1 MKRYKIKMKNDV
13 IEEDSI
19 MTLENHILGEIN
31 EAEAYHILRRL
42 MAEDNNIK
50 KRAEEIAKDHFSE
63 IDSEDI
69 AESVYS
75 DLNFIDVHDL
85 WDESGSTRYGYVDID
100 EHAWEMVEDVLD
112 AFVEQMKKY
121 QRLKM
126 YPEAKSVCI
135 GILKGLYRYEKQ
147 ATNEFADWAVDVP
160 KNFFDTIYDEWEK
173 NQPVKEDVEK
183 VDEFIKNELTEW

>member
-1 MKRYKIKMKNDV
+1 MKNDV

-85 WDESGSTRYGYVDID
+85 WDESGSTHYGYVDVT
-100 EHAWEMVEDVLD
+100 EHAWEMVKDVLD

-121 QRLKM
+121 Q
-126 YPEAKSVCI
+126 
-135 GILKGLYRYEKQ
+135 
-147 ATNEFADWAVDVP
+147 
-160 KNFFDTIYDEWEK
+160 
-173 NQPVKEDVEK
+173 PVKKMLKRLIIDYI
-183 VDEFIKNELTEW
+183 IKKRST

>member
-1 MKRYKIKMKNDV
+1 
-13 IEEDSI
+13 

-100 EHAWEMVEDVLD
+100 EHAWEMVKDVLD

-121 QRLKM
+121 Q
-126 YPEAKSVCI
+126 
-135 GILKGLYRYEKQ
+135 
-147 ATNEFADWAVDVP
+147 
-160 KNFFDTIYDEWEK
+160 
-173 NQPVKEDVEK
+173 PVKKMLKRLIIDYI
-183 VDEFIKNELTEW
+183 IKKRST